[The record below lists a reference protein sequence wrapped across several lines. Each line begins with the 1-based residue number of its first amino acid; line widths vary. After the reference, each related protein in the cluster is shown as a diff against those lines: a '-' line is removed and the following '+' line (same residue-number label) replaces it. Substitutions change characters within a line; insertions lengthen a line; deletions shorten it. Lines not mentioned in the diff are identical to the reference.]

1 MMGPSC
7 VMGLAA
13 GHPSRDIR
21 RVIPERAMDFLP
33 FRKMHGIGNDFVVV
47 DARAQSLS
55 IGPELARR
63 IADRHR
69 GVGFDQLLVLEPAR
83 SPDAD
88 IFMRILNADG
98 SESGACGNGTR
109 CVAALLM
116 DETGRAAV
124 AVETRNGVLACQRAG
139 DLVSVDMGRARMR
152 WSDVPLAREEDT
164 LHLPIRAGAL
174 SDAVG
179 LSMGNPHAVF
189 FVPDAEAVDLD
200 RLGPIVENDP
210 LFPQRTN
217 VEVAQV
223 LDRGRIRLRVWE
235 RGVGV
240 TLACGSGACAT
251 AVAAARRGLTDRQ
264 VAIDLDGGRLTLDWR
279 ENGSVIMTGPAA
291 TSFEGRFPL
300 AA

>member
-1 MMGPSC
+1 
-7 VMGLAA
+7 
-13 GHPSRDIR
+13 
-21 RVIPERAMDFLP
+21 MDSLP

-47 DARAQSLS
+47 DARREPVT

-83 SPDAD
+83 APEAD
-88 IFMRILNADG
+88 VFMRILNADG

-109 CVAALLM
+109 CVASLLM
-116 DETGRAAV
+116 DEDGRERV
-124 AVETRNGVLACQRAG
+124 AVETRNGVLACERQGA
-139 DLVSVDMGRARMR
+139 LVAVDMGRARMR
-152 WSDVPLAREEDT
+152 WSDIPLAREEDT
-164 LHLPIRAGAL
+164 LHLPVKAGAL

-179 LSMGNPHAVF
+179 ISMGNPHAVF
-189 FVPDAEAVDLD
+189 FVDDAEAVDLD
-200 RLGPIVENDP
+200 RLGPMLENDP

-223 LDRGRIRLRVWE
+223 LDTERIRLRVWE
-235 RGVGV
+235 RGVGI

-251 AVAAARRGLTDRQ
+251 VVAAARRGLTKRQ
-264 VAIDLDGGRLTLDWR
+264 VAIDLDGGRLMLDWR

-300 AA
+300 TA